1 MKVLWGAIT
10 TLVTAVGLASPG
22 LVSPALASAAS
33 AAPAH
38 AAASARATSCAPH
51 WGSKPR
57 RVRTMAGSPVEQVR
71 AGRHACFD
79 RLVITMG
86 RGARAGYRVQ
96 YVRRIIQDSSGKV
109 IRVRGRAKLR
119 ITVLAPAASGFPVNG
134 RHLATVAGF
143 RTFRQVVGAG
153 SFEGITSLGLGVRAR
168 LPFRVEVLAGPGR
181 QHRLVIDVAHH
192 W

>member
-1 MKVLWGAIT
+1 MKVLGGAIT
-10 TLVTAVGLASPG
+10 TLVIAVGLASPG
-22 LVSPALASAAS
+22 LVSPA
-33 AAPAH
+33 P
-38 AAASARATSCAPH
+38 ASARATSCATH

-57 RVRTMAGSPVEQVR
+57 RVGHLVESAVQQVR

-79 RLVITMG
+79 RLVITVG
-86 RGARAGYRVQ
+86 SGARAGYRVQ

-109 IRVRGRAKLR
+109 IHVRGRAKLR
-119 ITVLAPAASGFPVNG
+119 ITILAPAASGFPVNG
-134 RHLATVAGF
+134 RHLAAVAGF

-168 LPFRVEVLAGPGR
+168 LPFRVELLAGPGH
-181 QHRLVIDVAHH
+181 QHRLVIDVAQH